1 MNNSYEEKIYATDE
15 ELVGIL
21 GQLLDEH
28 EDDVEMSEKV
38 RQGIQNV
45 YYALCARINN
55 W

>member
-1 MNNSYEEKIYATDE
+1 MDYATDE
-15 ELVGIL
+15 ELIGIL

-38 RQGIQNV
+38 RQGISDV
-45 YYALCARINN
+45 YSALCARVNE